1 MDIINIL
8 IILILSQFDPY
19 LSRMPTYTP
28 SLLHVKNWTT
38 ADTKCQWKYDTW
50 CRKCYKLRLRQFE
63 DKMPTCVMKHTEFRK
78 PIKWWAF
85 TYIDLIIH
93 STIAYISCKHVNV
106 ATLNFFFFYN
116 FLQWYGKN
124 IHVMHVRTSTQGLHY
139 AWKILSTIVDR
150 CKSP

>member
-50 CRKCYKLRLRQFE
+50 CRKCYKLWLRQFE

-78 PIKWWAF
+78 TIKWWAF
-85 TYIDLIIH
+85 PCTDLIIH

-106 ATLNFFFFYN
+106 ATLNFFF
-116 FLQWYGKN
+116 LQFIAVIWQKYTCNACTYIYTGNALCLKDLIN
-124 IHVMHVRTSTQGLHY
+124 NC
-139 AWKILSTIVDR
+139 W
-150 CKSP
+150 